1 MRDEFI
7 RTLGTMAGLDER
19 VMLVT
24 GDLGFRVFDEYIEQH
39 PLQFLNAGI
48 AEQSMA
54 GLATGLAREGHIVF
68 LYSIANF
75 TFMRCLEQLRNGA
88 AYHDCNVNVVS
99 IGGGFSYGQLGM
111 SHHATEDI
119 AIMRCMPTTMV
130 ACPAEEWEVGVL
142 THAVSETPGLTYLRL
157 DKSASP
163 SSRHDGEDLLPI
175 GKSRV
180 VRGGTD
186 VSLVATGGIVAEVV
200 RAADELAV
208 HGISAEV
215 ISVPFIKPFDA
226 GVVRASALKTGRV
239 VTVEEHSVHGG
250 LGGVIAEELAENG
263 GLPRVFRRVGLRERF
278 ASVVGDQQ
286 YLREQYGISA
296 DAVVQLVLAEV
307 SEKRPAVAA

>member
-7 RTLGTMAGLDER
+7 RTLGELAECDER

-39 PLQFLNAGI
+39 PHQFLNAGI

-68 LYSIANF
+68 MYSIANF

-99 IGGGFSYGQLGM
+99 VGGGFSYGQLGM
-111 SHHATEDI
+111 SHHATEDL

-130 ACPAEEWEVGVL
+130 CCPAERWEVSVL
-142 THAVSETPGLTYLRL
+142 TRTISAYPGLTYLRL
-157 DKSASP
+157 DKSCSP
-163 SSRHDGEDLLPI
+163 STQSEGENSLPI

-180 VRGGTD
+180 LRAGKD
-186 VSLVATGGIVAEVV
+186 VSLVATGGIVGEVV
-200 RAADELAV
+200 EAAERLARV
-208 HGISAEV
+208 GISAEV
-215 ISVPFIKPFDA
+215 ISVPYIKPFDPEA
-226 GVVRASALKTGRV
+226 VETSARKTGRV
-239 VTVEEHSVHGG
+239 VTVEEHSIHGG
-250 LGGVIAEELAENG
+250 LGGVVTETLAECG
-263 GLPRVFRRVGLRERF
+263 SMPKVFRRIGLRERF

-286 YLREQYGISA
+286 YLRHTYGLSA
-296 DAVVQLVLAEV
+296 DSIVTVVAQEL
-307 SEKRPAVAA
+307 RGNRIVAAA